1 MPARN
6 HLEGFP
12 SQGTTR
18 RGQAII
24 YTYTY
29 AYKHIRT
36 YVRRRSLAR
45 HPLDPIEVQYGA
57 VSRTRCLPNHAESLG
72 GTDHIVSRRAL
83 LSLEHVS
90 LPVWRRIRWRNLR
103 LLRECLPS
111 GKDKSLAITSSSHPL
126 CPGNPMAVPQCDGA
140 CARCWCSCSP
150 SANSAQLWPPTR
162 RFQVYLPGLFQ
173 LCKNSPDANRFQLR
187 VSREPIH

>member
-1 MPARN
+1 M
-6 HLEGFP
+6 
-12 SQGTTR
+12 
-18 RGQAII
+18 
-24 YTYTY
+24 
-29 AYKHIRT
+29 
-36 YVRRRSLAR
+36 AR

-150 SANSAQLWPPTR
+150 FIARLVR
-162 RFQVYLPGLFQ
+162 RVGGNFSMTVYVYVYVYVYV
-173 LCKNSPDANRFQLR
+173 CICICICMCMCEAC
-187 VSREPIH
+187 